1 MQFDAA
7 YDILCHNNLE
17 RIPFIGFW
25 PQNNCFAFVLTHDVE
40 TAQGLSFVKALA
52 DLEEEYGF
60 RSSFNLIPERYAIDH
75 ELIVNL
81 QARGFEVGVHGLKHD
96 GKMFTSQR
104 LFEQRA
110 KRINRYLHEW
120 GAVGFRAPLTHR
132 NPEWMQV
139 LEIEYDSSF
148 FDTDIYEPM
157 PGGTMSIWPFF
168 IGRFVELPYT
178 LAQDHTLMVILGEQT
193 PRLWIEKVN
202 FIEQYHG
209 MVLLNTHPDY
219 LCQPSHLAIYR
230 EFLQEMKARRGY
242 WHALPRD
249 VALWWRARHQAMT
262 ITDLPGSSLFYLI
275 RTENGVKCEPK
286 EN

>member
-17 RIPFIGFW
+17 QIPFIGFW
-25 PQNNCFAFVLTHDVE
+25 PQNSCSAFVLTHDVE
-40 TAQGLSFVKALA
+40 TAQGLSFVKTLA

-75 ELIVNL
+75 KLITNL

-104 LFEQRA
+104 LFKQRA

-139 LEIEYDSSF
+139 LEIEYDASF
-148 FDTDIYEPM
+148 
-157 PGGTMSIWPFF
+157 
-168 IGRFVELPYT
+168 
-178 LAQDHTLMVILGEQT
+178 
-193 PRLWIEKVN
+193 
-202 FIEQYHG
+202 
-209 MVLLNTHPDY
+209 
-219 LCQPSHLAIYR
+219 
-230 EFLQEMKARRGY
+230 
-242 WHALPRD
+242 
-249 VALWWRARHQAMT
+249 
-262 ITDLPGSSLFYLI
+262 LI
-275 RTENGVKCEPK
+275 PIFMNPCPVVP
-286 EN
+286 